1 MGASASLSACTT
13 KSSSSAAPPA
23 TSDCLI
29 VSIDGNIGSGKTT
42 GKAKLQEYIMSL
54 KKKKTAIDDSII
66 FVDEPTC
73 EWEQIKDE
81 NGVPILTNLY
91 KDVKRFAFRF
101 QMMAYITRLKKIRQA
116 LRTPKVKLIVT
127 ERCLLTDAHVFA
139 KMLYDAGKIEQDE
152 YNIYTRWFDE
162 FAKEVEPSCIVY
174 FKASTEVCM
183 KRIQK
188 RNRPGENISF
198 DYLEEC
204 NKYHDEWLKSIP
216 SKTTIPTLILNADVD
231 TDAYEYSS
239 DIYHFINSLRAS
251 RTVGVMHRLKTY
263 IDGSQPKVSCAD
275 DADDCAHDAASMAEY
290 GIRPTYKICREDQK
304 NLIKFGHASFL
315 HFDK

>member
-13 KSSSSAAPPA
+13 KSSSAPPA

-54 KKKKTAIDDSII
+54 KKKKTAVDDSII

-91 KDVKRFAFRF
+91 KDVKRYAFRF

-116 LRTPKVKLIVT
+116 LRTPKVKLIIT

-139 KMLYDAGKIEQDE
+139 KMLYDSKKIEQDE
-152 YNIYTRWFDE
+152 YDIYTRWFDE
-162 FAKEVEPSCIVY
+162 FAKEVEPSCIIY

-204 NKYHDEWLKSIP
+204 NKYHDEWLNSIP
-216 SKTTIPTLILNADVD
+216 SKIIIPTLILNADVD
-231 TDAYEYSS
+231 ADVYEYSS

-251 RTVGVMHRLKTY
+251 KTVGVMHRLKTY
-263 IDGSQPKVSCAD
+263 IDGSQSNISSSG
-275 DADDCAHDAASMAEY
+275 DAEDYYSWYQAPPS
-290 GIRPTYKICREDQK
+290 PPLSTYKEFHKDQK